1 MLFSQE
7 ENPTPLSPSHP
18 PCSES
23 QTPTILAK
31 EPRVRW
37 SYPEKKALANAWLN
51 KSKDSVV
58 ENEQRSADFW
68 DKVAAYYDACPAIS
82 KLTIR
87 EANTCKQKWQKMN
100 ELVMKFVGCYEYAS
114 RTPRSGET
122 KDDILV
128 LAYKLY
134 HQDQKKKFS
143 LEYVWRILKTDQKC
157 CNWCETKI
165 KPVKKKATLSEVEE
179 NSVQRPIGVKAVK
192 ALAKS
197 KGKRKSKVSEASS
210 VAELQGLWEVKEK
223 DFAVK
228 ERLSKKKLL
237 DSLLGRSNGLSDM
250 EIEPKNILIKEY
262 LSGSNEFVFENEYSG
277 L

>member
-1 MLFSQE
+1 M
-7 ENPTPLSPSHP
+7 
-18 PCSES
+18 
-23 QTPTILAK
+23 
-31 EPRVRW
+31 
-37 SYPEKKALANAWLN
+37 
-51 KSKDSVV
+51 
-58 ENEQRSADFW
+58 RSCA
-68 DKVAAYYDACPAIS
+68 
-82 KLTIR
+82 
-87 EANTCKQKWQKMN
+87 
-100 ELVMKFVGCYEYAS
+100 
-114 RTPRSGET
+114 GE
-122 KDDILV
+122 
-128 LAYKLY
+128 
-134 HQDQKKKFS
+134 
-143 LEYVWRILKTDQKC
+143 
-157 CNWCETKI
+157 
-165 KPVKKKATLSEVEE
+165 KKATLSEVEE